1 MSVIENFLRREIEK
15 QIPSFMDHKIE
26 QAIQFLSAALPAKA
40 VEMQLVATADDIV
53 IEYTEIGW
61 IWDSAKTLSINK
73 QYAVE
78 RQFNTEAGHSGSGME
93 KIGHAE
99 VAVSFSSSGK
109 LDGIDFAKTKLG
121 KGISIHAVKFQ
132 ITVNGKLKYGNQVS

>member
-1 MSVIENFLRREIEK
+1 MSVIEKFLRREIKK
-15 QIPSFMDHKIE
+15 QIVIFMDRKIE
-26 QAIQFLSAALPAKA
+26 QAVQFLSAALPAKA

-61 IWDSAKTLSINK
+61 IRDSAKTLSVNK

-78 RQFNTEAGHSGSGME
+78 RTFDTGDNHSGGDME
-93 KIGHAE
+93 KIEQAE
-99 VAVSFSSSGK
+99 VAISFNSSGK

-121 KGISIHAVKFQ
+121 IGVSIHAVKFR
-132 ITVNGKLKYGNQVS
+132 IMVSGKLKYGNRVS